1 MTMTTARLIIAILI
15 LLLALCIVALNWSSV
30 IGNMKNKRK
39 GVAYRYSTVP
49 IVSFI
54 LVALSYVIYP
64 RPDKG
69 AALIIPLLDIANWRL
84 LWLAVALF
92 RQARTKGKD

>member
-1 MTMTTARLIIAILI
+1 MTTARLIIAILI
-15 LLLALCIVALNWSSV
+15 LLLALFVVAMNWSSV
-30 IGNMKNKRK
+30 IINMKNKRI

-49 IVSFI
+49 IISFI

-69 AALIIPLLDIANWRL
+69 SALIIPLLDIANWRL
-84 LWLAVALF
+84 LWLSVAMI
-92 RQARTKGKD
+92 RHPWKKEKH